1 MMNKLLEAS
10 KCMAKAS
17 ELLREVVEEEAH
29 NKIEEA
35 VENTDKSTI
44 QIILKGKLAK
54 DDNLSEQLKKDLE
67 EMLND
72 ITEKR
77 ES

>member
-1 MMNKLLEAS
+1 MMEKILEAS

-17 ELLREVVEEEAH
+17 ELLREVVEDEVH
-29 NKIEEA
+29 NKKEDD
-35 VENTDKSTI
+35 VENTNKSTI

-54 DDNLSEQLKKDLE
+54 DDDLSEQFKKDLE

>member
-1 MMNKLLEAS
+1 MMEKILE
-10 KCMAKAS
+10 AS
-17 ELLREVVEEEAH
+17 ELLMKASKLLREVADEEVH
-29 NKIEEA
+29 NKINEA

-54 DDNLSEQLKKDLE
+54 DDDLSEQLKKDLE

>member
-1 MMNKLLEAS
+1 MMEKILEAS
-10 KCMAKAS
+10 KYMAKAS
-17 ELLREVVEEEAH
+17 ELLREVVEEEVH
-29 NKIEEA
+29 NKKEDD
-35 VENTDKSTI
+35 VENTNKSTI
-44 QIILKGKLAK
+44 QIILKGKLAN
-54 DDNLSEQLKKDLE
+54 DDELSDELKKDLE

>member
-1 MMNKLLEAS
+1 MMEKILE
-10 KCMAKAS
+10 AS
-17 ELLREVVEEEAH
+17 ELLMKASKLLREVADEELH
-29 NKIEEA
+29 NKVKEA
-35 VENTDKSTI
+35 VENTDNSTI

-54 DDNLSEQLKKDLE
+54 DDDLSEQLKKDLE